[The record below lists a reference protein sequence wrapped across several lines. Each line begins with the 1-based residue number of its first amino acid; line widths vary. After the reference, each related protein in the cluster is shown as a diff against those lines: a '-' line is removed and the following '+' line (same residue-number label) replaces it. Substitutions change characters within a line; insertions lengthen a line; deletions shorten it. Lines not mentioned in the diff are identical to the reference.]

1 MTFDPQK
8 AQHLYIEED
17 KKNPK
22 HLGKEYAIFEKYDG
36 WYGYCNLA
44 NGVIHSRANRPI
56 PSCEG
61 LSREIYHLCMKQGIT
76 SGTLVFEILLRSTKD
91 FSTLNGIL
99 NRTVGDYIAP
109 DVYARVHDWVPEGDN
124 PKAVFSTRYEEV
136 QFIVDMFDS
145 PNILLA
151 PYSIR
156 SVDPSVWKT
165 QAELVWSKGG
175 EGVIL
180 KQWDAP
186 YHLGK
191 RNSTLMKIKEEV
203 TLDLIVID
211 IIEGQGK
218 YQGTTGAI
226 VCKDSKGFEHTVS
239 GMTDAQRDVWFVSPT
254 EIVGKVVEVKA
265 MKVLPD
271 GQLREPRFKAI
282 RHDKSPKD
290 ID

>member
-1 MTFDPQK
+1 MTFEPQK

-17 KKNPK
+17 KKTPK
-22 HLGKEYAIFEKYDG
+22 HLGKEYAVFEKYDG

-56 PSCEG
+56 PSCEA
-61 LSREIYHLCMKQGIT
+61 LSREIYHLCMKHGVN

-91 FSTLNGIL
+91 FSELNGIL
-99 NRTVGDYIAP
+99 NRTVGNYIAEG
-109 DVYARVHDWVPEGDN
+109 VYLRVHDWVPDSVDTKV
-124 PKAVFSTRYEEV
+124 PFSTRFEEV
-136 QFIVDMFDS
+136 QFIVETLDS
-145 PNILLA
+145 PNIILA
-151 PYSIR
+151 PYLVRSI
-156 SVDPSVWKT
+156 SPTVWKEY
-165 QAELVWSKGG
+165 AEGVWKHGG

-203 TLDLIVID
+203 TLDLLVID
-211 IIEGQGK
+211 VVEGQGK
-218 YQGTTGAI
+218 YHNTTGAI
-226 VCKDSKGFEHTVS
+226 VCKDSKGFKHTIS
-239 GMTDAQRDVWFVSPT
+239 GMTDEQRFDWWRKP
-254 EIVGKVVEVKA
+254 ENIVGKVVEVKA

-271 GQLREPRFKAI
+271 GQLREPRFKAV
-282 RHDKSPKD
+282 RHDKSAKD

>member
-1 MTFDPQK
+1 MAFDPQK

-22 HLGKEYAIFEKYDG
+22 HLGKEYAVFEKYDG

-56 PSCEG
+56 PSCEA
-61 LSREIYHLCMKQGIT
+61 LSREIYHLCMKHGIN

-91 FSTLNGIL
+91 FSELNGIL
-99 NRTVGDYIAP
+99 NRTVGSYIAE
-109 DVYARVHDWVPEGDN
+109 DVYIRVHDWVPDSVN
-124 PKAVFSTRYEEV
+124 TKIPFSTRYEEV
-136 QFIVDMFDS
+136 QFIIDVLDS

-156 SVDPSVWKT
+156 SIDPKCWKA

-186 YHLGK
+186 YQLGK

-203 TLDLIVID
+203 TLDLLVID
-211 IIEGQGK
+211 VVEGQGK

-226 VCKDSKGFEHTVS
+226 VCKDSKGFTHTIS

-282 RHDKSPKD
+282 RHDKSAKD

>member
-22 HLGKEYAIFEKYDG
+22 HLGKEYAVFEKYDG

-56 PSCEG
+56 PSCEA
-61 LSREIYHLCMKQGIT
+61 LSREIYHRCMKEGIN
-76 SGTLVFEILLRSTKD
+76 SGTLVSEILLRSTTE
-91 FSTLNGIL
+91 FSELNGIL
-99 NRTVGDYIAP
+99 NRTVGDYIAK
-109 DVYARVHDWVPEGDN
+109 DVYIKVHDWIPQNDSGVP
-124 PKAVFSTRYEEV
+124 FSSRFAEAE
-136 QFIVDMFDS
+136 FIVNMLDS
-145 PNILLA
+145 PNIEIA
-151 PYSIR
+151 NYKARSI
-156 SVDPSVWKT
+156 SPEVWKSH
-165 QAELVWSKGG
+165 AERIWSEGG

-186 YHLGK
+186 YHQGK

-203 TLDLIVID
+203 TLDLLVIAIV
-211 IIEGQGK
+211 EGQGK

-226 VCKDSKGFEHTVS
+226 VCKDSKGFKHTIS
-239 GMTDAQRDVWFVSPT
+239 GMTDDQRDAWFEEPYF
-254 EIVGKVVEVKA
+254 IVGKVVEVKA

-271 GQLREPRFKAI
+271 GQLREPRFKAV
-282 RHDKSPKD
+282 RHDKSAKD